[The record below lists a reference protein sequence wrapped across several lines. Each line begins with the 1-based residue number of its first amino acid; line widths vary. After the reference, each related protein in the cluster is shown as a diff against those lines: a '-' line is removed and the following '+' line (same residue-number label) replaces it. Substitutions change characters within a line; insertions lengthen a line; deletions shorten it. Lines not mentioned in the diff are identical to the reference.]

1 MSSIARDRVPITA
14 RRLAAPRS
22 RSSAMNRKWFPIAAV
37 GGFVIIVILAAV
49 GGYNSLVGKSESV
62 DSSWAQVQNV
72 LQRRA
77 DLIPNLVAT
86 VKGYA
91 AHEKE
96 IFEQVASARA
106 RLAGARSPAEASA
119 ANGQLDSALSRLLVI
134 AENYPQL
141 KANENFVRLQDEL
154 AGTENRIAVERK
166 RYNDDVRGFNQS
178 IRRFP
183 SNMVAKL
190 FSFHSKDYFQG
201 DARSQQ
207 VPEVKF

>member
-1 MSSIARDRVPITA
+1 
-14 RRLAAPRS
+14 
-22 RSSAMNRKWFPIAAV
+22 MNRKWFLAAI
-37 GGFVIIVILAAV
+37 GGFIVILIVASV
-49 GGYNSLVGKSESV
+49 GGYNSLVGKRETV

-91 AHEKE
+91 THEKE
-96 IFEQVASARA
+96 IFEQVANARA
-106 RLAGARSPAEASA
+106 RLAGARTPEQAST
-119 ANGQLDSALSRLLVI
+119 ANQELDSALSRLLVI

-166 RYNDDVRGFNQS
+166 RYNDEVRDFNQS

-183 SNMVAKL
+183 GNMVARL
-190 FSFHSKDYFQG
+190 FAFHNKDYFRA
-201 DARSQQ
+201 DTKAQQ

>member
-1 MSSIARDRVPITA
+1 
-14 RRLAAPRS
+14 
-22 RSSAMNRKWFPIAAV
+22 MNRKWFSLAAI
-37 GGFVIIVILAAV
+37 GGMVVILILVSV

-77 DLIPNLVAT
+77 DLIPNLVST

-96 IFEQVASARA
+96 IFEQVANARA
-106 RLAGARSPAEASA
+106 KLAGAHTPSEAGA
-119 ANGQLDSALSRLLVI
+119 ANTELDSAVGRLLVI

-141 KANENFVRLQDEL
+141 KASESFIRLQDEL

-166 RYNDDVRGFNQS
+166 RYNDDVRDYNQT
-178 IRRFP
+178 IKRFP
-183 SNMVAKL
+183 SNMVATL
-190 FSFHSKDYFQG
+190 FAFHHKDYFQ
-201 DARSQQ
+201 AEAKAQQ

>member
-1 MSSIARDRVPITA
+1 MN
-14 RRLAAPRS
+14 
-22 RSSAMNRKWFPIAAV
+22 NRKWLPFAVV
-37 GGFVIIVILAAV
+37 GGIIVMLIV
-49 GGYNSLVGKSESV
+49 FSVSKYNTLVGKSESV

-77 DLIPNLVAT
+77 DLIPNLVST

-96 IFEQVASARA
+96 IFENVANARA
-106 RLAGARSPAEASA
+106 KLAGAKTPAEASA

-141 KANENFVRLQDEL
+141 KANESFVRLQDEL

-166 RYNDDVRGFNQS
+166 RYNDDVRDFNAT
-178 IRRFP
+178 IKRFP
-183 SNMVAKL
+183 SNMVAGL
-190 FSFHSKDYFQG
+190 FSFHNKDYFQA
-201 DARSQQ
+201 DAKAQQ
-207 VPEVKF
+207 VPDVKF

>member
-1 MSSIARDRVPITA
+1 
-14 RRLAAPRS
+14 
-22 RSSAMNRKWFPIAAV
+22 MNRKWLPLAAL
-37 GGFVIIVILAAV
+37 GGIVVIVIVMAV

-62 DSSWAQVQNV
+62 DNSWAQVQNV

-96 IFEQVASARA
+96 IFEQVANARA
-106 RLAGARSPAEASA
+106 KLAGAHTPSEAGA
-119 ANGQLDSALSRLLVI
+119 ANNELDSALSRLLVI

-154 AGTENRIAVERK
+154 SGTENRITVERK
-166 RYNDDVRGFNQS
+166 RYNDDVRVYNQT
-178 IRRFP
+178 IKRFP
-183 SNMVAKL
+183 SNMVARM
-190 FSFHSKDYFQG
+190 FSFHNKDYFQ
-201 DARSQQ
+201 AEAKAQQ

>member
-1 MSSIARDRVPITA
+1 
-14 RRLAAPRS
+14 
-22 RSSAMNRKWFPIAAV
+22 MNRKWLPFAVV
-37 GGFVIIVILAAV
+37 GGAIVILILFSV
-49 GGYNSLVGKSESV
+49 SRYNSLVGKSESV

-96 IFEQVASARA
+96 IFENVAAARA
-106 RLAGARSPAEASA
+106 KLAGARTPSEAGA
-119 ANGQLDSALSRLLVI
+119 ANGELDSALSRLLVI

-166 RYNDDVRGFNQS
+166 RYNDDVQDFNAT
-178 IRRFP
+178 IKRFP
-183 SNMVAKL
+183 SNMVAGM
-190 FSFHSKDYFQG
+190 FSFHSKDYFQS
-201 DARSQQ
+201 DAKAKQ
-207 VPEVKF
+207 VPDVKF